1 MTPHPRST
9 YHFTTSTKENNVKP
23 TEHTAKAVVTPKI
36 GRLATLRGL
45 RHAGGS
51 GAPSRGSIMTWLMA
65 LCVLPGLLALFTAA
79 AAQAEAPPVVPGGSF
94 STVIKN
100 AIGVAVGDP
109 GSTSAGD
116 VFVSSYYN
124 YGEPT
129 FVKLT
134 SAGQP
139 IAPPSPFGEPFG
151 FTLSLAVNPN
161 NGELYSLGD
170 SGSITI
176 YDPESGAVV
185 GTPFPVTLTTSKAG
199 PSEFSLDPPQI
210 AADSAGDVY
219 VPNPRE
225 NEVLEYSPAGT
236 LLQTFTGGSGEGAL
250 KEPTGVAVNS
260 AGDLWVADGGDN
272 RIEELSPAD
281 EPLDAIKSVG
291 VRSVELYGHGDV
303 LAMVMNNE
311 DFCGKIGGESGEC
324 FHVVGYGP
332 TGAKLLD
339 VGAGAFLSGSAGF
352 PLAPLFAV
360 DEASGRVYVTDSSN
374 QRVWVYVPPTA
385 PVIVKE
391 LAAEEVGTSE
401 AKLGALA
408 DPGGIPT
415 TYRFEY
421 GTTSAYGHSTPFP
434 EGSGGEG
441 LSAHTIWAAVSGLAP
456 GTIYHYRV
464 VVTNELGTAVG
475 PDQTFTTLTAAQV
488 ACPNEEFRGGSS
500 ARLPDCRAYE
510 LVTAPTKSSVEARG
524 GGVSA
529 AGGDAVSFAVN
540 DPLPGA
546 PSGNYHE
553 YLATRGAGGWS
564 SQDLR
569 PLESYSE
576 TTCDSPDPA
585 SIFSAE
591 FSTSVIEYGHSTR
604 ASEPTGGQLERY
616 TCNAEGLQVVP
627 GEPVG
632 YQNLLVRDN
641 ATGAYRLVNAPP
653 PGVTPSDA
661 TLRGASADLSHVLF
675 SEEAPLAQGAAYGV
689 ENLYEWDEGVVR
701 LLTVLPDGQAA
712 QGGLPEARGGNN
724 EISAEGS
731 HILFTYGGA
740 LYDRIDGQR
749 TVQVDESQGGSGT
762 SGGGEFKAASADGA
776 EVFFLDERRLTA
788 KATAAAGEPDLYE
801 CVLPEGASQCEL
813 SDLTVAAG
821 GEPADVRR
829 VSLLGSKDSSDV
841 YFVAGGVLASNSRE
855 YTDSEGNLVVEKAQP
870 GQDNLYLWSGG
881 TTTFIASGPPTGEES
896 LYGFGQ
902 ASPDGTWFA
911 FDTGR
916 SLTGYDT
923 TEADGGHAEE
933 VFLYSAASN
942 RLACASCNPTGEQP
956 VLGGGAV
963 LSLGGVESSRR
974 YVSDGGRIFFETR
987 DALVPSDTNGQTDV
1001 YEYEDGHLYLIS
1013 SGSSS
1018 QPSTFGDA
1026 SESGDD
1032 VFFDTTQALLPQDTQ
1047 EGMEAIYDARVE
1059 GGFPAAVTLP
1069 PCTTADACRV
1079 PVPPLPAV
1087 FGTPPSATFD
1097 GIGNL
1102 APPVEAKPMVKSK
1115 AKLVKCGKGFVKKK
1129 GRCVKRPSKR
1139 AGKSAH
1145 ANKRTGK

>member
-1 MTPHPRST
+1 M
-9 YHFTTSTKENNVKP
+9 KP
-23 TEHTAKAVVTPKI
+23 TAHIAKPVVVEET
-36 GRLATLRGL
+36 GRFALLRGL
-45 RHAGGS
+45 LRVPGS
-51 GAPSRGSIMTWLMA
+51 GARSRGSIVTPLMV
-65 LCVLPGLLALFTAA
+65 LCVLPALLALCAAA
-79 AAQAEAPPVVPGGSF
+79 AAQAAPPPVVPDGSF
-94 STVIKN
+94 STVVKN
-100 AIGVAVGDP
+100 AVGVAVGEP

-116 VFVSSYYN
+116 VFVSSFYN

-129 FVKLT
+129 FVKFT
-134 SAGQP
+134 SAGQS

-151 FTLSLAVNPN
+151 FGLSLAVNPK
-161 NGELYSLGD
+161 NGELYSLAY
-170 SGSITI
+170 SGSITT
-176 YDPESGAVV
+176 YDPVSGAVI
-185 GTPFPVTLTTSKAG
+185 GTFPVTLTPGGLG
-199 PSEFSLDPPQI
+199 PSEFLQEPPQI

-225 NEVLEYSPAGT
+225 NEVLEYGPAGGAP
-236 LLQTFTGGSGEGAL
+236 LHIFTGGSGEGAL

-260 AGDLWVADGGDN
+260 AGDLWVADHGDN

-281 EPLDAIKSVG
+281 EPLGAIKSEG

-303 LAMVMNNE
+303 LAMVRNNE

-332 TGAKLLD
+332 TGSKLLD
-339 VGAGAFLSGSAGF
+339 VGAGAFGSGSASAI
-352 PLAPLFAV
+352 PLPPLFAV
-360 DEASGRVYVTDSSN
+360 DQASGRVYVSDSSN
-374 QRVWVYVPPTA
+374 QSVWVYVPPT
-385 PVIVKE
+385 PPIIVKE
-391 LAAEEVGTSE
+391 LAAEEVGVSE

-408 DPGGIPT
+408 NPGGIPA

-421 GTTSAYGHSTPFP
+421 GTTSAYGQSVPFP
-434 EGSGGEG
+434 EGSVGEG
-441 LSAHTIWAAVSGLAP
+441 LSAHTVWGAASGLAP
-456 GTIYHYRV
+456 GTTYHYRV

-475 PDQTFTTLTAAQV
+475 PDLTFTTLTAARV

-510 LVTAPTKSSVEARG
+510 LVTAPTKNAVEARG
-524 GGVSA
+524 PGVSA
-529 AGGDAVSFAVN
+529 ADGDAVSFEVN

-553 YLATRGAGGWS
+553 YLAMRAPGGWS
-564 SQDLR
+564 SRDLR

-576 TTCDSPDPA
+576 TTCDSSIPA
-585 SIFSAE
+585 SIFSSE
-591 FSTSVIEYGHSTR
+591 FSASVTEYGHNSR
-604 ASEPTGGQLERY
+604 AGEPTGGQLDRS

-661 TLRGASADLSHVLF
+661 ALIGASADLSHVVF

-689 ENLYEWDEGVVR
+689 ENLYEWDEGAVR
-701 LLTVLPDGQAA
+701 LLTWLPEGQAA
-712 QGGLPEARGGNN
+712 QGALPEAHGGNN
-724 EISAEGS
+724 EISVEGS
-731 HILFTYGGA
+731 HILFISGGA

-749 TVQVDESQGGSGT
+749 TVEVDESQGGAGA
-762 SGGGEFKAASADGA
+762 GGGGTFEAASADGA

-788 KATAAAGEPDLYE
+788 DATAAAGAPDLYE
-801 CVLPEGASQCEL
+801 CVLREGASQCEL

-841 YFVAGGVLASNSRE
+841 YFVAGGVLASNTRE
-855 YTDSEGNLVVEKAQP
+855 YTDSEGGTVLEKAQP

-881 TTTFIASGPPTGEES
+881 TTTFIASGPTEGNEA
-896 LYGFGQ
+896 LGGYGQ
-902 ASPDGTWFA
+902 VSPDGTWFA
-911 FDTGR
+911 FETQR
-916 SLTGYDT
+916 SLTGYNNA
-923 TEADGGHAEE
+923 EAGGPPANE

-956 VLGGGAV
+956 VGGGGAE
-963 LSLGGVESSRR
+963 LSLGGVERSRR
-974 YVSDGGRIFFETR
+974 YVSDGGRVFFETR
-987 DALVPSDTNGQTDV
+987 EALVPSDTNGQTDV

-1018 QPSTFGDA
+1018 HPSQFGDA
-1026 SESGDD
+1026 SESGDN

-1059 GGFPAAVTLP
+1059 GGFPAAVTPP

-1102 APPVEAKPMVKSK
+1102 APPAEAKPIVKPR
-1115 AKLVKCGKGFVKKK
+1115 AKPVVCKRGFVRKKVK
-1129 GRCVKRPSKR
+1129 GETGCVKKQARK
-1139 AGKSAH
+1139 AGKAAH
-1145 ANKRTGK
+1145 ANRKGH

>member
-1 MTPHPRST
+1 M
-9 YHFTTSTKENNVKP
+9 KP
-23 TEHTAKAVVTPKI
+23 TAHIAKPAVAAET
-36 GRLATLRGL
+36 GRFASLGGL
-45 RHAGGS
+45 HRVSGS
-51 GAPSRGSIMTWLMA
+51 GARSRGSIVTSLMV
-65 LCVLPGLLALFTAA
+65 LCVLSGLLALSAA
-79 AAQAEAPPVVPGGSF
+79 AVAQAAPPPVVPDGSF
-94 STVIKN
+94 STVVKN
-100 AIGVAVGDP
+100 ALGVAVGSP
-109 GSTSAGD
+109 GSPSAGD
-116 VFVSSYYN
+116 VFVSSVYN

-134 SAGQP
+134 SAGQA
-139 IAPPSPFGEPFG
+139 ITPPSPFGEPFG
-151 FTLSLAVNPN
+151 FGVSLAVNPK
-161 NGELYSLGD
+161 NGELYSLGA
-170 SGSITI
+170 SGSITT
-176 YDPESGAVV
+176 YDPVSGAVI
-185 GTPFPVTLTTSKAG
+185 GTFPVTLTPG
-199 PSEFSLDPPQI
+199 PQGSLEFAADPPQI

-225 NEVLEYSPAGT
+225 NEVLEYGAEGM
-236 LLQTFTGGSGEGAL
+236 LLQTFTGGAGGGAL
-250 KEPTGVAVNS
+250 KEPTGVAVSS

-281 EPLDAIKSVG
+281 EPLGAIKSEG

-332 TGAKLLD
+332 TGSKILD
-339 VGAGAFLSGSAGF
+339 VGAGAFGSGSASAL
-352 PLAPLFAV
+352 PLPPLFAV
-360 DEASGRVYVTDSSN
+360 DEASGRMYVTDSSN

-391 LAAEEVGTSE
+391 LAAEEVGVSE
-401 AKLGALA
+401 VKLGALV

-415 TYRFEY
+415 TFRFEY
-421 GTTSAYGHSTPFP
+421 GTTSAYGQSVPFP

-441 LSAHTIWAAVSGLAP
+441 LSARTVWGAVSGLVP
-456 GTIYHYRV
+456 GTTYHYRV
-464 VVTNELGTAVG
+464 VVTNELGTVVG
-475 PDQTFTTLTAAQV
+475 SDQTFTTLTAAQV

-510 LVTAPTKSSVEARG
+510 LVTAPTKNSVESRG

-529 AGGDAVSFAVN
+529 ADGDAVAFEVN

-546 PSGNYHE
+546 PSGGYHE

-576 TTCDSPDPA
+576 TTCDSPIPS

-591 FSTSVIEYGHSTR
+591 FSASVTEYGHNTR
-604 ASEPTGGQLERY
+604 AGEPTGGQLDRSS
-616 TCNAEGLQVVP
+616 CNAEGLQVVP

-641 ATGAYRLVNAPP
+641 VTGAYRLVNAPP
-653 PGVTPSDA
+653 RGVTPSDA
-661 TLRGASADLSHVLF
+661 TLIGASADLSHVVF

-689 ENLYEWDEGVVR
+689 ENVYEWDEGAVR
-701 LLTVLPDGQAA
+701 LLTWLPEGRAV
-712 QGGLPEARGGNN
+712 QGGLPEAHAGNN
-724 EISAEGS
+724 EISVEGS
-731 HILFTYGGA
+731 HILFVSGGA

-749 TVQVDESQGGSGT
+749 TVQVDESQRGSGA
-762 SGGGEFKAASADGA
+762 SGGGDFEAASADGT
-776 EVFFLDERRLTA
+776 EIFFLDERRLTA
-788 KATAAAGEPDLYE
+788 KATAAAGAPDLYE

-813 SDLTVAAG
+813 SDLTVATG
-821 GEPADVRR
+821 GEPADVLR
-829 VSLLGSKDSSDV
+829 VSPLGSKDNSHV

-855 YTDSEGNLVVEKAQP
+855 YTDSGGGTVLEKAQP

-881 TTTFIASGPPTGEES
+881 TTTFIASGPPEGEES
-896 LYGFGQ
+896 LDGYGQ
-902 ASPDGTWFA
+902 VSPDGTWFA
-911 FDTGR
+911 FGSSR
-916 SLTGYDT
+916 SLTGYDNSHPAGGPP
-923 TEADGGHAEE
+923 ADE
-933 VFLYSAASN
+933 VFLYGAASN

-956 VLGGGAV
+956 VLGGAE
-963 LSLGGVESSRR
+963 LSIGGVERSRR
-974 YVSDGGRIFFETR
+974 YVSDGGRLFFQTR
-987 DALVPSDTNGQTDV
+987 EALVPSDTNGQTDV

-1013 SGSSS
+1013 SGASSHPS
-1018 QPSTFGDA
+1018 QFGDA
-1026 SESGDD
+1026 SESGDN

-1059 GGFPAAVTLP
+1059 GGFPAAVISP

-1102 APPVEAKPMVKSK
+1102 APPAEAKPIVKPR
-1115 AKLVKCGKGFVKKK
+1115 AKPVVCKRGFVRKKVK
-1129 GRCVKRPSKR
+1129 GETGCVKKQARK
-1139 AGKSAH
+1139 AGKAAH
-1145 ANKRTGK
+1145 ANRKGH

>member
-1 MTPHPRST
+1 M
-9 YHFTTSTKENNVKP
+9 KP
-23 TEHTAKAVVTPKI
+23 TEHTAKAVVTPKT
-36 GRLATLRGL
+36 GRFATLRAL
-45 RHAGGS
+45 LHAQGS
-51 GAPSRGSIMTWLMA
+51 GAPRRGLIATLPMA
-65 LCVLPGLLALFTAA
+65 LCVLLGLLALSTAA

-94 STVIKN
+94 STATEN
-100 AIGVAVGDP
+100 AIGVAVGEP

-116 VFVSSYYN
+116 VFVSSFYN
-124 YGEPT
+124 YGGLT
-129 FVKLT
+129 IVKLT
-134 SAGQP
+134 SAGLP

-151 FTLSLAVNPN
+151 FSVSLAVNPE
-161 NGELYSLGD
+161 NGEVYSLGA
-170 SGSITI
+170 SGITT
-176 YDPESGAVV
+176 YDPESGAVL
-185 GTPFPVTLTTSKAG
+185 GTFPVTLATG
-199 PSEFSLDPPQI
+199 HEGFPEFIESPPQI

-225 NEVLEYSPAGT
+225 NEVLEYGPAGGAP
-236 LLQTFTGGSGEGAL
+236 LHTFTGGAGEGAL

-260 AGDLWVADGGDN
+260 AGDLWVADHGDN

-281 EPLDAIKSVG
+281 EPLAAIKSEG

-339 VGAGAFLSGSAGF
+339 VGAGAFGSGSAAAF
-352 PLAPLFAV
+352 RLAPLFAV

-374 QRVWVYVPPTA
+374 KRVWVYVPPTA

-401 AKLGALA
+401 VKLGALA
-408 DPGGIPT
+408 DPGGLPT

-421 GTTSAYGHSTPFP
+421 GTTSAYGQSTPFP
-434 EGSGGEG
+434 EGSVGEG

-456 GTIYHYRV
+456 GTTYHYRV
-464 VVTNELGTAVG
+464 VETNELGTAVG
-475 PDQTFTTLTAAQV
+475 SDQTFTTLTAAQTV
-488 ACPNEEFRGGSS
+488 CPNEEFRGGSS

-510 LVTAPTKSSVEARG
+510 LVTAPTKNSVEALG
-524 GGVSA
+524 AGASSA
-529 AGGDAVSFAVN
+529 DGDAVRFAVN

-553 YLATRGAGGWS
+553 YLAMRGSGGWS

-576 TTCDSPDPA
+576 TTCGSEYPG

-591 FSTSVIEYGHSTR
+591 FSGSVIEYGHDSR
-604 ASEPTGGQLERY
+604 ASEPTGGGLERY
-616 TCNAEGLQVVP
+616 SCNAEGLQVVP
-627 GEPVG
+627 GEPLG

-653 PGVTPSDA
+653 PGVTPADA
-661 TLRGASADLSHVLF
+661 EMRGASADLSHVVF

-689 ENLYEWDEGVVR
+689 ENLFEWDEGAVR
-701 LLTVLPDGQAA
+701 LLTVLPDGEAA
-712 QGGLPEARGGNN
+712 QGSLPEAHAGNN
-724 EISAEGS
+724 EISVEGS
-731 HILFTYGGA
+731 HILFVSGGD
-740 LYDRIDGQR
+740 LYARIDGER
-749 TVQVDESQGGSGT
+749 TVQVDESQGVSGA
-762 SGGGEFKAASADGA
+762 GGGGKFEAASADGA

-788 KATAAAGEPDLYE
+788 KATAAVGAPDLYE

-813 SDLTVAAG
+813 SDLTVATG

-829 VSLLGSKDSSDV
+829 VSPLGSKDSSDV

-855 YTDSEGNLVVEKAQP
+855 YTDSEGRTVLERAQA

-881 TTTFIASGPPTGEES
+881 TTTFIASGPPAGIES
-896 LYGFGQ
+896 LDGYGQ
-902 ASPDGTWFA
+902 VSPDGTWFA
-911 FDTGR
+911 FATQR
-916 SLTGYDT
+916 SLTGYDN
-923 TEADGGHAEE
+923 TEADGVLANE
-933 VFLYSAASN
+933 VFLYGAASN

-956 VLGGGAV
+956 VIEGGAE
-963 LSLGGVESSRR
+963 LSLGGAESSR
-974 YVSDGGRIFFETR
+974 YVSDGGRVFFQTR
-987 DALVPSDTNGQTDV
+987 EALVPSDTNGQTDV

-1018 QPSTFGDA
+1018 NASEFGDA
-1026 SESGDD
+1026 SESGDN

-1102 APPVEAKPMVKSK
+1102 APPVEAKPTVKPK
-1115 AKLVKCGKGFVKKK
+1115 AKPAKCGKGFVKKK
-1129 GRCVKRPSKR
+1129 GRCVKRPRKQ